1 MNTACTIVFVAAR
14 RCLNPT
20 LNLIQGAV
28 GRVIFARLILRMFQN
43 ALIAPTAW
51 FALKFCATSAML
63 IWDMYFPMAH
73 HRLACD
79 IALIQRPCGLLRR
92 LTDTGIF
99 MKLLFDLFPV
109 ILFFLVFK
117 IAGANP
123 EAAQNFGNAYLSGLV
138 SGGEV
143 SLTQAPIL
151 LATAV
156 TILATIAQI
165 GSLLVRRQRVDNML
179 WVSLVIIVVF
189 GGATIYFHDE
199 QFIKLKPTVL
209 YWCFAIALFVSPFLF
224 KKNLIKSMMS
234 QQLELPDSAWTQ
246 LNFAWGGFFSL
257 MGALNLYI
265 AFNYPLEFWVN
276 FKLFGFIGLMIVFV
290 VIQSIYLSRYVK
302 ETEQGS
308 E

>member
-1 MNTACTIVFVAAR
+1 
-14 RCLNPT
+14 
-20 LNLIQGAV
+20 
-28 GRVIFARLILRMFQN
+28 
-43 ALIAPTAW
+43 
-51 FALKFCATSAML
+51 
-63 IWDMYFPMAH
+63 
-73 HRLACD
+73 
-79 IALIQRPCGLLRR
+79 
-92 LTDTGIF
+92 

-117 IAGANP
+117 IAGANT
-123 EAAQNFGNAYLSGLV
+123 EAAQNFGSAYLSGLV

-143 SLTQAPIL
+143 SMTQAPIL

-165 GSLLVRRQRVDNML
+165 TLLLVRRQRVDNML
-179 WVSLVIIVVF
+179 WVSLVIIVFF

-209 YWCFAIALFVSPFLF
+209 YWFFAIALLVSPFLF

-234 QQLELPDSAWTQ
+234 QQLALPDPVWTQ

-257 MGALNLYI
+257 MGVLNLYI

-290 VIQSIYLSRYVK
+290 VIQSIYLSRYIK
-302 ETEQGS
+302 ETDQES

>member
-1 MNTACTIVFVAAR
+1 
-14 RCLNPT
+14 
-20 LNLIQGAV
+20 
-28 GRVIFARLILRMFQN
+28 
-43 ALIAPTAW
+43 
-51 FALKFCATSAML
+51 
-63 IWDMYFPMAH
+63 
-73 HRLACD
+73 
-79 IALIQRPCGLLRR
+79 
-92 LTDTGIF
+92 

-117 IAGANP
+117 IAGTNP
-123 EAAQNFGNAYLSGLV
+123 EAAQNFGSAYLSGLV

-143 SLTQAPIL
+143 SMTQAPIL

-165 GSLLVRRQRVDNML
+165 TLLLVRRQRVDNML
-179 WVSLVIIVVF
+179 WVSLVIIVFF

-209 YWCFAIALFVSPFLF
+209 YWFFAIALLVSPFLF

-234 QQLELPDSAWTQ
+234 QQLALPDPVWTQ

-257 MGALNLYI
+257 MGVLNLYI

-290 VIQSIYLSRYVK
+290 VIQSIYLSRYIK
-302 ETEQGS
+302 ETDQES